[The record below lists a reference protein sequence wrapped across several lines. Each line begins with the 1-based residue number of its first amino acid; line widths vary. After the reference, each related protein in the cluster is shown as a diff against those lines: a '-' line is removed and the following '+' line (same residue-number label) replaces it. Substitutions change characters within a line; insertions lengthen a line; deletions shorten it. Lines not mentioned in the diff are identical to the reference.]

1 MQVIKTMID
10 DVLLIEPKVF
20 GDQRGFFM
28 ESFNFRVWKE
38 RIGIEFNFVQA
49 NQSRS
54 EKGVLRGIHYQLAHP
69 QGKLVRVVNGMVFDV
84 AVDLRKNSPTFGR
97 WVGEILSA
105 DNKRQLWVPERFG
118 HAFFVMSESA
128 DFLYETTDYYHP
140 EDEHCLL
147 WNDPMVGIVWP
158 LNGQTPLMSEKDRRG
173 KLLSEAAVYE

>member
-10 DVLLIEPKVF
+10 DVLLIEPMVF

-28 ESFNFRVWKE
+28 ESFNYRVWKE
-38 RIGIEFNFVQA
+38 RTGMELHFVQA
-49 NQSRS
+49 NHSRS
-54 EKGVLRGIHYQLAHP
+54 SQGVLRGIHYQLAHP

-105 DNKRQLWVPERFG
+105 DNKRQLWVPQRFG

-128 DFLYETTDYYHP
+128 DFLYQTTDYYHP
-140 EDEHCLL
+140 EDERCLL
-147 WNDPMVGIVWP
+147 WNDPAVGIAWP
-158 LNGQTPLMSEKDRRG
+158 LDGQTPLLSEKDLLG
-173 KLLSEAAVYE
+173 KPLSEAVVYA